1 MVQLTL
7 GTKRTAL
14 ALYGVLLVLPTLVLG
29 GLHWRQLVIDHE
41 TMLAIVPSDA
51 QDATRRLQTSIH
63 DVLNDLVA
71 RESERPFYEYRDAYF
86 PPGEMGGEPSLVASP
101 LRSTSPPRG
110 ILGWFSYG
118 TEDTN
123 QKRAPK
129 VMVGGRQTPAKEA
142 EIRSAIHF
150 AAQELQR
157 QAAATWLL
165 PNPFYRWFSPD
176 ENLSVPVLAINLADE
191 SNFACVKEEW
201 PVLRNLAHE
210 RRQVKSSKFSLQF
223 YREIDGTPRVVCWRE
238 VMIEG
243 DKNLKKLGTVCLAP
257 LGTDVYLR
265 QGFLID
271 PNWLFR
277 ELPAREASRVLKVS
291 QTFVP
296 MDAVTVPGE
305 ENLESFR
312 IQPVRVLGFMTKKP
326 GDEEYGEFKV
336 AVNVRELESR
346 FRTQS
351 VRFIGVAAMLVIS
364 LGTGMILL
372 LRSVNRDLE
381 AARRTE
387 NFVAAV
393 THELRTPVAAIKLYG
408 EMLQDGWVDDP
419 EKLKEY
425 YRRIVRETARLETLV
440 ENVLEKSQLAQR
452 GVAPEPGDLND
463 SVASLATSLLS
474 LAPEGVQ
481 DLEFDYG
488 EDLPLVMLIP
498 EGVRSIVSNLVEN
511 ARKYAP
517 VAKEAASS
525 EPIVVKTHQL
535 AGNVVLDVMDR
546 GPGIPHS
553 ERTKIFDAFYR
564 VGNEKTR
571 TARGTGLGLH
581 LVALQSQAMGARVAV
596 LDRKGGGSLFRIT
609 FDTAKVRGTV
619 A

>member
-1 MVQLTL
+1 
-7 GTKRTAL
+7 
-14 ALYGVLLVLPTLVLG
+14 
-29 GLHWRQLVIDHE
+29 
-41 TMLAIVPSDA
+41 
-51 QDATRRLQTSIH
+51 
-63 DVLNDLVA
+63 
-71 RESERPFYEYRDAYF
+71 
-86 PPGEMGGEPSLVASP
+86 
-101 LRSTSPPRG
+101 
-110 ILGWFSYG
+110 
-118 TEDTN
+118 
-123 QKRAPK
+123 
-129 VMVGGRQTPAKEA
+129 
-142 EIRSAIHF
+142 
-150 AAQELQR
+150 
-157 QAAATWLL
+157 
-165 PNPFYRWFSPD
+165 
-176 ENLSVPVLAINLADE
+176 
-191 SNFACVKEEW
+191 
-201 PVLRNLAHE
+201 
-210 RRQVKSSKFSLQF
+210 
-223 YREIDGTPRVVCWRE
+223 
-238 VMIEG
+238 
-243 DKNLKKLGTVCLAP
+243 
-257 LGTDVYLR
+257 
-265 QGFLID
+265 
-271 PNWLFR
+271 
-277 ELPAREASRVLKVS
+277 
-291 QTFVP
+291 
-296 MDAVTVPGE
+296 
-305 ENLESFR
+305 
-312 IQPVRVLGFMTKKP
+312 
-326 GDEEYGEFKV
+326 
-336 AVNVRELESR
+336 
-346 FRTQS
+346 